1 MKEVSQDYIEKVIDI
16 MRNNE
21 LTEVAIEDGERALVI
36 KSRDFK
42 PVIKEKET
50 VEEVEEVM
58 PTREETP
65 SEEPPQ
71 EESKKI
77 IPVISNMI
85 GMYYA
90 KPSPEEKPFVE
101 VGGIVNEGQV
111 VCIIETIKLV
121 NKIKSEVTGRVVEL
135 CIEDGKPVEYGQTIM
150 YIEKFE

>member
-1 MKEVSQDYIEKVIDI
+1 MKEVSQNYIEKVIDI

-50 VEEVEEVM
+50 PVQEEELEAEE
-58 PTREETP
+58 EIQA
-65 SEEPPQ
+65 EEPVL
-71 EESKKI
+71 EEKKNI
-77 IPVISNMI
+77 IPIVSNMI

>member
-1 MKEVSQDYIEKVIDI
+1 MKEVSQDYIKKVIDI

-42 PVIKEKET
+42 PVIKEKEAAEEEIET
-50 VEEVEEVM
+50 PTQEAVVEEPV
-58 PTREETP
+58 
-65 SEEPPQ
+65 Q
-71 EESKKI
+71 EEKKNI
-77 IPVISNMI
+77 IPVVSNMI
-85 GMYYA
+85 GMFYD
-90 KPSPEEKPFVE
+90 KPSPEAKPFVN
-101 VGGIVNEGQV
+101 VGDIVDKGQV

-121 NKIKSEVTGRVVEL
+121 NKITSEVTGRVVEI

>member
-42 PVIKEKET
+42 PVIKEKEKPTEETEPT
-50 VEEVEEVM
+50 VEEI
-58 PTREETP
+58 PQ
-65 SEEPPQ
+65 EEPPQ

>member
-1 MKEVSQDYIEKVIDI
+1 MKEVSQNYIEKVIDI

-50 VEEVEEVM
+50 PVQEEELEAEE
-58 PTREETP
+58 EIQA
-65 SEEPPQ
+65 EEPVL
-71 EESKKI
+71 EEKKNI
-77 IPVISNMI
+77 IPIVSNMI

-90 KPSPEEKPFVE
+90 KPSPEAKPFVE

-121 NKIKSEVTGRVVEL
+121 NKITSEVTGRVVEL

>member
-58 PTREETP
+58 PTIEETP
-65 SEEPPQ
+65 SEELPQ

>member
-42 PVIKEKET
+42 PVIKEKE
-50 VEEVEEVM
+50 E
-58 PTREETP
+58 PTEETEP
-65 SEEPPQ
+65 TFEEIPQ
-71 EESKKI
+71 EEPAQEETKKI

-90 KPSPEEKPFVE
+90 KPSPEAKPFVE

>member
-42 PVIKEKET
+42 PVIKEKEAPT
-50 VEEVEEVM
+50 EEVM
-58 PTREETP
+58 PTVEEMP
-65 SEEPPQ
+65 QEEPPV
-71 EESKKI
+71 EETKKI

-90 KPSPEEKPFVE
+90 KPSPEAKPFVE

-121 NKIKSEVTGRVVEL
+121 NKITSEVTGRVVEL
-135 CIEDGKPVEYGQTIM
+135 CIENGKPVEYGQTIM

>member
-42 PVIKEKET
+42 PVIKEKAMPHEEEPAL
-50 VEEVEEVM
+50 VEEISEEAPVVEE
-58 PTREETP
+58 
-65 SEEPPQ
+65 
-71 EESKKI
+71 KKNI
-77 IPVISNMI
+77 VPIVSNMI
-85 GMYYA
+85 GMFYD
-90 KPSPEEKPFVE
+90 KPSPEAKPFVKAGE
-101 VGGIVNEGQV
+101 IVTKDQV

-121 NKIKSEVTGRVVEL
+121 NKIKSEVTGRVVEI

-150 YIEKFE
+150 YIEKIE